1 MNHKQ
6 LILSFVLMTCSLLTA
21 SANDGVYFTS
31 GNFLVPTQETDISV
45 DREILT
51 ITIGNDGFARVDVYY
66 EFMNHGA
73 SKTVTMAF
81 EADAPYNADAPK
93 NLRGPHPYINHFTA
107 NMNGQSLSYDN
118 ALVPLRYTDGK
129 ANADFTPLDL
139 TQWKN
144 DKEAPPLVDLPNNL
158 LYNAKLDSIVPFA
171 YAYFF
176 KATFQQGRNIVR
188 HTYRYRMS
196 YNVAQRFTIPY
207 WLTPATRW
215 ANHQIDHFTLRITAD
230 EPTSFCL
237 ADSLFRDAPFTT
249 NRHNDIYHLSNDMN
263 PSMIFARIGAGDT
276 LTWQATHFRPTAD
289 MRIEAPTWER
299 GTIATIGQTS
309 AKVVVDRQGQ
319 VSRYIANCGDNY
331 FIDVQD
337 YGLVKKSESH
347 IEEYAAEKGQGYLV
361 INDAMAH
368 RVNVRQRPTT
378 KSAIVGQISYH
389 ANELP
394 DVFPCL
400 GLVEGQGRSN
410 AWQWFKLRIGNTT
423 GYVRQDLM
431 VWDPIDSY

>member
-1 MNHKQ
+1 
-6 LILSFVLMTCSLLTA
+6 
-21 SANDGVYFTS
+21 
-31 GNFLVPTQETDISV
+31 
-45 DREILT
+45 
-51 ITIGNDGFARVDVYY
+51 
-66 EFMNHGA
+66 
-73 SKTVTMAF
+73 
-81 EADAPYNADAPK
+81 
-93 NLRGPHPYINHFTA
+93 
-107 NMNGQSLSYDN
+107 
-118 ALVPLRYTDGK
+118 
-129 ANADFTPLDL
+129 
-139 TQWKN
+139 
-144 DKEAPPLVDLPNNL
+144 
-158 LYNAKLDSIVPFA
+158 
-171 YAYFF
+171 
-176 KATFQQGRNIVR
+176 
-188 HTYRYRMS
+188 
-196 YNVAQRFTIPY
+196 
-207 WLTPATRW
+207 
-215 ANHQIDHFTLRITAD
+215 
-230 EPTSFCL
+230 
-237 ADSLFRDAPFTT
+237 
-249 NRHNDIYHLSNDMN
+249 
-263 PSMIFARIGAGDT
+263 MIFARIGAGDT

-289 MRIEAPTWER
+289 MCIEAPTWER

-378 KSAIVGQISYH
+378 ESAIVGQISYH

>member
-6 LILSFVLMTCSLLTA
+6 LILSLLLMACSLLTA

-66 EFMNHGA
+66 EFVNHGA
-73 SKTVTMAF
+73 PKIVTMAF
-81 EADAPYNADAPK
+81 EAEAPYNADMPS

-118 ALVPLRYTDGK
+118 ALVALRYTDGK
-129 ANADFTPLDL
+129 ASTDFTPLDL
-139 TQWKN
+139 TQWKGG
-144 DKEAPPLVDLPNNL
+144 KEVPPSVDLPYDL

-176 KATFQQGRNIVR
+176 KATFRPGRNIVR
-188 HTYRYRMS
+188 HTYSYRMS

-230 EPTSFCL
+230 EPTSFCM

-249 NRHNDIYHLSNDMN
+249 NRHNDLYHLTTDQNQ
-263 PSMIFARIGAGDT
+263 SMLFARVGAGDT
-276 LTWQATHFRPTAD
+276 LTWQAAHFRPTAD
-289 MRIEAPTWER
+289 MCIEAPIWER
-299 GTIATIGQTS
+299 GTIVAIGQTS

-378 KSAIVGQISYH
+378 ESAIVGQISYH

-400 GLVEGQGRSN
+400 GLVVGQGRSN